1 MVRLSELLE
10 RIRPAGSPGAAAEG
24 DEQHRRSILDA
35 EIADIA
41 LTLAGF
47 EQEAERIVATARQEA
62 EQLRRDGERRA
73 ERTRAELAD
82 RLAVARAAAT
92 EPDQVDAEHDAVLEA
107 TRHDADRLRRVAEER
122 VPPLVETIVDSIW
135 SMLPRGDQP

>member
-10 RIRPAGSPGAAAEG
+10 RIRPAGSPGAAAED

-35 EIADIA
+35 EIADLA

-47 EQEAERIVATARQEA
+47 EQEAEQIVATAREEA

-73 ERTRAELAD
+73 ERTRAGLAD
-82 RLAVARAAAT
+82 RLAVARTSRT
-92 EPDQVDAEHDAVLEA
+92 EPEHVDAERNAVLDA
-107 TRHDADRLRRVAEER
+107 TRRDADELRRVAEER
-122 VPPLVETIVDSIW
+122 VPALVETIVHSIW
-135 SMLPRGDQP
+135 SMLPRSDRP

>member
-41 LTLAGF
+41 LRLAGF
-47 EQEAERIVATARQEA
+47 EQEAGQIMATAREDA

-73 ERTRAELAD
+73 ERARAGLAD
-82 RLAVARAAAT
+82 RLAVARAAGT
-92 EPDQVDAEHDAVLEA
+92 EPEQVEAERDAVVDA
-107 TRHDADRLRRVAEER
+107 TRHDADQLRRVADER
-122 VPPLVETIVDSIW
+122 VPALVETIVGSIW
-135 SMLPRGDQP
+135 SMLPSGDRP

>member
-24 DEQHRRSILDA
+24 DEQHRRNILDA

-47 EQEAERIVATARQEA
+47 EQEAERIVAAAREEA
-62 EQLRRDGERRA
+62 EESRRDGERRA
-73 ERTRAELAD
+73 DRIRAGLAD
-82 RLAVARAAAT
+82 RVAVARAAGT
-92 EPDQVDAEHDAVLEA
+92 EPEQVDAERMAVIDA
-107 TRHDADRLRRVAEER
+107 TRRDADQLRREAEER
-122 VPPLVETIVDSIW
+122 SPALVEMIVNSIW
-135 SMLPRGDQP
+135 SMLPRDDRQ

>member
-24 DEQHRRSILDA
+24 EEQHRRSILDA

-73 ERTRAELAD
+73 ELTRAELAD

-92 EPDQVDAEHDAVLEA
+92 EPDRVLAEHDAVLEA
-107 TRHDADRLRRVAEER
+107 TRQDADRLHRVAEER
-122 VPPLVETIVDSIW
+122 VPPLVETIVGSIW